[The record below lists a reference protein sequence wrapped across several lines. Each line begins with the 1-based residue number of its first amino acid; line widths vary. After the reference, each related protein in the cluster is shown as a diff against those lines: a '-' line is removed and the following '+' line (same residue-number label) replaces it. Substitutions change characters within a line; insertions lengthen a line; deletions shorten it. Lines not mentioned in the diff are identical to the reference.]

1 MLQKLGDCCAFFVVV
16 PARVD
21 PVDFHDSGE
30 EESGNYDLI
39 EDLVTEETYK

>member
-1 MLQKLGDCCAFFVVV
+1 MLQKLDRCAFVFVVA
-16 PARVD
+16 ARVD

-30 EESGNYDLI
+30 EESGNYDLV